1 MQITVNLLV
10 ELRKRLMMV
19 ILVFLSLFSI
29 GFYYSNFL
37 FHLFMAP
44 LQTLLTGSQQLIAT
58 QITAPLTT
66 PLALASN
73 IAFFFTTPF
82 ALWQLWRFA
91 GPALYPNERRKL
103 CLVLIASPSLFCL
116 GCIFCHFLILP
127 FMFQCMIK
135 SLPKEVL
142 LAPDIQSVA
151 HFITQTLVVF
161 GCSFQ
166 IPMICVFLINTNIIN
181 ALRPYVIVIAFTLGM
196 LLTPPDIIAQTLLAL
211 PLWGLY
217 ESGILLSRVL
227 NKSVFQPKTI
237 I

>member
-1 MQITVNLLV
+1 
-10 ELRKRLMMV
+10 
-19 ILVFLSLFSI
+19 
-29 GFYYSNFL
+29 
-37 FHLFMAP
+37 
-44 LQTLLTGSQQLIAT
+44 
-58 QITAPLTT
+58 
-66 PLALASN
+66 
-73 IAFFFTTPF
+73 
-82 ALWQLWRFA
+82 
-91 GPALYPNERRKL
+91 
-103 CLVLIASPSLFCL
+103 
-116 GCIFCHFLILP
+116 
-127 FMFQCMIK
+127 MFQCMIK

-166 IPMICVFLINTNIIN
+166 IPMICVFLINTNIINVKHCN